1 MRNGY
6 VTANGGR
13 GRVAKVNGNAHANG
27 NAYKNGTAYVNGTWG
42 GGHWNIYT
50 GGWSGGSITGGS
62 PTINYSPKQK
72 AATEAAKKDFRETVD
87 YIEILIDRIERKI
100 DELDTIAGSSYRTFE
115 ERNNALTEGFSK
127 VSEEIDIMNK
137 AYNAYVERANKVGLS
152 QDYKNRIMN
161 GELRIEDITDET
173 LHDQI
178 SEFQNWY
185 ELALDCRDAIVD
197 LEEALSE
204 MAESNFENIVTQ
216 FDAMVESVEH
226 DINMI
231 ESQLDLIEARGQF
244 AGQAYYDE
252 LMKQEQTTM
261 DKLQEEYISLQDAR
275 NNAIWSGNI
284 AEGSEADLDFQ
295 AQIDEVA
302 EAWKDAQLAQQ
313 EYWNDALEMDW
324 SIFDY
329 GISQIDNLIT
339 ESEFL
344 RDVLAVN
351 ENDLFNKD
359 TGRFTDSGWTSG
371 ALMAQDYNA
380 YMAEADAYAK
390 KITEINELLAK
401 DPNNTILLDQKNE
414 YIQAQQEA
422 INNANEEK
430 QAVQDLYEEQY
441 SRMLDILDELIEKR
455 KDELQAAKDLY
466 DYQRDIEEQTENIA
480 SIRKQMIALEGD
492 DSESAKSQKQQL
504 QDQLKDAEKDLEA
517 SEYDQWLSD
526 QEQLL
531 DSLYDQS
538 EEFFNQRLDEIDAL
552 LNNMINYANTNSETV
567 NATITEATDKVGYT
581 LTEGMQSIWNSTDSG
596 IGQILTNYSS
606 NFNSALTTTNNYI
619 KGIFQ
624 VLKETTNSKVEV
636 EKPKDTEK
644 TEPPKPEPAPTPTPA
659 PSQPAKKTPQVG
671 GQINAGG
678 APIYS
683 YAGDTNGLHQYF
695 ANDPIYT
702 VLAKQN
708 GYLLVRWHGRSDGY
722 TGWFKESDVTA
733 LKTGGY
739 TGNNEGMAMLHKK
752 ERVLS
757 APQTKAFEQLVYD
770 ILPTLVGQFNNV
782 PKGAVRSGNVN
793 TTMNVT
799 FDLPNVTNAESFM
812 KELRGNKKFER
823 LVQSMTIDQI
833 AGKGQLSKNRIKM

>member
-1 MRNGY
+1 MNKGF
-6 VTANGGR
+6 VTSNGGR
-13 GRVAKVNGNAHANG
+13 GRIANANG
-27 NAYKNGTAYVNGTWG
+27 NAYINGTAYVSGSYSGGGRFWG
-42 GGHWNIYT
+42 GASKYNGYASAT
-50 GGWSGGSITGGS
+50 
-62 PTINYSPKQK
+62 PTINYTPKQK

-100 DELDTIAGSSYRTFE
+100 DELDTIASSAYRSFDD
-115 ERNNALTEGFSK
+115 RNKALTDQFAQ
-127 VSEEIDIMNK
+127 VTEEITIQQK
-137 AYNAYVERANKVGLS
+137 AYEAYVNRANQVNLS
-152 QDYKNRIMN
+152 QDYKNRLMT
-161 GELRIEDITDET
+161 GELKIEDITDSD
-173 LHDQI
+173 LKDQI
-178 SEFQNWY
+178 DEFITWY
-185 ELALDCRDAIVD
+185 EKGLDAKYAIEE
-197 LEEALSE
+197 LKEALSE
-204 MAESNFENIVTQ
+204 IAETNFENVSTM
-216 FDAMVESVEH
+216 FDALVDEIEH
-226 DINMI
+226 GINMLEGQI
-231 ESQLDLIEARGQF
+231 DLIENRGQF
-244 AGQAYYDE
+244 AGKAYYQE
-252 LMKQEQTTM
+252 LMKEAQSQMDELEEQ
-261 DKLQEEYISLQDAR
+261 KIALQDAR
-275 NNAIWSGNI
+275 NEAIWGGTI
-284 AEGSEADLDFQ
+284 KEGSESDKEMLAEIND
-295 AQIDEVA
+295 IE
-302 EAWKDAQLAQQ
+302 EAWQDAANSLV
-313 EYWNDALEMDW
+313 EYKNEMWQVDW
-324 SIFDY
+324 DIFDR
-329 GISQIDNLIT
+329 GIETIDNLIT

-344 RDVLAVN
+344 RDILAVN

-359 TGRFTDSGWTSG
+359 TGRFTDAGWTSG

-380 YMAEADAYAK
+380 YMAEADAYAQ
-390 KITEINELLAK
+390 KILEINDLLAN

-422 INNANEEK
+422 INAANEEK
-430 QAVQDLYEEQY
+430 QAIQDLYEEQY
-441 SRMLDILDELIEKR
+441 SRMLDILDELIQKR
-455 KDELQAAKDLY
+455 EDELEAAKDLY
-466 DYQRDIEEQTENIA
+466 DYQRDIEKQTENIA
-480 SIRKQMIALEGD
+480 SLRKQMIALEGD

-504 QDQLKDAEKDLEA
+504 KDKLVDAEKDLEA
-517 SEYDQWLSD
+517 TEYDKWVDD
-526 QEQLL
+526 QRQLMEGMY
-531 DSLYDQS
+531 SEA
-538 EEFFNQRLDEIDAL
+538 EEFFNQRLDNIDGL
-552 LNNMINYANTNSETV
+552 LNSMINYANTNSETV

-581 LTEGMQSIWNSTDSG
+581 LTDGMQSIWNSTDSG
-596 IGQILTNYSS
+596 IGLILTNYSS

-624 VLKETTNSKVEV
+624 VLKESTNSKVEV
-636 EKPKDTEK
+636 EKPKNTDK
-644 TEPPKPEPAPTPTPA
+644 TEPPKPEPAPTPAPTPA
-659 PSQPAKKTPQVG
+659 PPAKKTPQVG

-770 ILPTLVGQFNNV
+770 ILPTLVGQFDNV
-782 PKGAVRSGNVN
+782 PKGTVRSGNVN